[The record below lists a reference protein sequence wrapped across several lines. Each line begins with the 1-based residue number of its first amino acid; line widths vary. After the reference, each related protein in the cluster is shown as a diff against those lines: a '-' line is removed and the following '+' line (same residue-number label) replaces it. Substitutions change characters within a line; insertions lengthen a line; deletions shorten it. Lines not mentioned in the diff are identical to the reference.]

1 MIIIG
6 RGRRT
11 SIIITAISTIFSLV
25 LVLFSSSPLS
35 AAPLIFAQTE
45 TTTSSSG
52 SNLGVGNSNSS
63 NNTMGMMMTV
73 PNLGTPLFTD
83 RTTTINIA
91 NITQNISSATF
102 EGNGTFMLPTGTN
115 VSAITSG
122 YRVTNITEGLARAE
136 GHVFIKT
143 MDGTESATLD
153 FTRFTPINSAVGV
166 GVAYVHSAQGQQLA
180 SLNNTLMVYK
190 DETISPTE
198 HSSIFWKWE

>member
-11 SIIITAISTIFSLV
+11 SIIITAISIFSLMM
-25 LVLFSSSPLS
+25 LLFSSSPLS
-35 AAPLIFAQTE
+35 ATPLIFAQTE
-45 TTTSSSG
+45 TTTSSSN
-52 SNLGVGNSNSS
+52 SGVGSSNSS
-63 NNTMGMMMTV
+63 NNTMGMMTV
-73 PNLGTPLFTD
+73 PNLGTPLFIDHT
-83 RTTTINIA
+83 RTINIA

-115 VSAITSG
+115 VSTITSG
-122 YRVTNITEGLARAE
+122 YRVTNTTEGLARAE

-143 MDGTESATLD
+143 MDGTESATMD
-153 FTRFTPINSAVGV
+153 FTRFTPINSTVGV
-166 GVAYVHSAQGQQLA
+166 GVAYIHSAQGQQLA

-198 HSSIFWKWE
+198 HSSIFWEWK